1 MSKLVK
7 SLLLLAFVCLI
18 GCNPKTVLQTGSGQV
33 IDLSGKWTKTD
44 AEISA
49 EQLFTELTNSTWLKS
64 FTSKNNY
71 RPTILVESF
80 TNDFDDD
87 LANDQLKNIM
97 EQLLSKSRQFELI
110 TSDDT
115 SVPYFIMKG
124 KLTSQPFEMNE
135 ESGINYKLTIWLLS
149 TEGEKEWEGEE
160 AIKKFLKE

>member
-1 MSKLVK
+1 MKLLK
-7 SLLLLAFVCLI
+7 SLMLLAVVFVI
-18 GCNPKTVLQTGSGQV
+18 GCNPKTVLQTGSGEV

-49 EQLFTELTNSTWLKS
+49 EQLFKELTSSAWLKS
-64 FTSKNNY
+64 FVSKNNY

-97 EQLLSKSRQFELI
+97 EQLISNSRQFELI

-124 KLTSQPFEMNE
+124 KLTSQSFEMNE
-135 ESGINYKLTIWLLS
+135 ESGINYQLTLRLFS
-149 TEGEKEWEGEE
+149 TEGEKEWDGEE
-160 AIKKFLKE
+160 TIKKFLNN